1 MNIPNLLTILRIL
14 LVPILVILLIQRSF
28 TKAFVI
34 FLVCGLTDA
43 LDGFVA
49 RLMNQKT
56 VLGAYLDPIADKA
69 LMISC
74 FVTLSIRSVI
84 PSWLSVLVISRDVI
98 ILLGI
103 AVLTMMKIPF
113 EVKPMFVSK
122 VNTFLQILTITV
134 ALLYKSKLMAVD
146 VFVLKGFFWATALF
160 TILSGILYIFRGVRY
175 INSAN
180 GTNAAKSV
188 NSA

>member
-56 VLGAYLDPIADKA
+56 VLGAYLDPIAER
-69 LMISC
+69 
-74 FVTLSIRSVI
+74 RS
-84 PSWLSVLVISRDVI
+84 
-98 ILLGI
+98 
-103 AVLTMMKIPF
+103 
-113 EVKPMFVSK
+113 
-122 VNTFLQILTITV
+122 
-134 ALLYKSKLMAVD
+134 
-146 VFVLKGFFWATALF
+146 
-160 TILSGILYIFRGVRY
+160 
-175 INSAN
+175 
-180 GTNAAKSV
+180 
-188 NSA
+188 

>member
-34 FLVCGLTDA
+34 FFVCGLTDA

-160 TILSGILYIFRGVRY
+160 TILSGLLYIFRGVRY

>member
-1 MNIPNLLTILRIL
+1 
-14 LVPILVILLIQRSF
+14 
-28 TKAFVI
+28 
-34 FLVCGLTDA
+34 
-43 LDGFVA
+43 
-49 RLMNQKT
+49 
-56 VLGAYLDPIADKA
+56 
-69 LMISC
+69 MISC

-146 VFVLKGFFWATALF
+146 VFVLKGFFWVTALF

-180 GTNAAKSV
+180 GTDAAKSV